1 MRSVHN
7 LKNAQVLFSAE
18 THAARPQKDMILE
31 NIHKQRKRIPPSVC
45 FRLILSVIWPTVKG
59 AW

>member
-31 NIHKQRKRIPPSVC
+31 NIHKQRKRIPPSAC
-45 FRLILSVIWPTVKG
+45 FRL
-59 AW
+59 